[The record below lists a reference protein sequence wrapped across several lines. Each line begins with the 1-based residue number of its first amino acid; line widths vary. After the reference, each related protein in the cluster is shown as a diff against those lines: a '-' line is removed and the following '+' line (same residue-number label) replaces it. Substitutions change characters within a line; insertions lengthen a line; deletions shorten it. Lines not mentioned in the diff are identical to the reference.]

1 MPMVFYSRIF
11 LHRRRQAMQTNL
23 ESASPCILAAPA
35 NGGKREPAPST
46 AVIASEV
53 WQSMTAL
60 FRQWIATA
68 CGLGATE
75 TAVSS
80 PALDVLGEDDSTRLR
95 QWRPGKE
102 QHEASC
108 D

>member
-1 MPMVFYSRIF
+1 V
-11 LHRRRQAMQTNL
+11 QANL

-35 NGGKREPAPST
+35 NGGKQEPAPST
-46 AVIASEV
+46 AVIANEV
-53 WQSMTAL
+53 WQSMTAV
-60 FRQWIATA
+60 FRQWTATP

-75 TAVSS
+75 IVVFS
-80 PALDVLGEDDSTRLR
+80 PFMNVLGEDDVTRLG
-95 QWRPGKE
+95 QWRLGKE

>member
-1 MPMVFYSRIF
+1 
-11 LHRRRQAMQTNL
+11 MQTNL

-35 NGGKREPAPST
+35 NGGKHEPAPST
-46 AVIASEV
+46 AVIANEV

-60 FRQWIATA
+60 FRRWTVTP

-75 TAVSS
+75 IAVSS
-80 PALDVLGEDDSTRLR
+80 PFLNVLGEDDVTRSG